1 MNIPGIHE
9 LAIANTKV
17 FVVEA
22 QNNILID
29 TGAVPLHE
37 EVLKFLE
44 KTGFVFENPGQKQL
58 MKQGAYSTITSFL
71 RESNIIIDAIICT
84 HHHSDHTG
92 NLKQLKDSLK
102 VPVTMHELDI
112 PVIEGREV
120 IPPPSIIPKGILKH
134 LKIEPCGIDR
144 ALKDGEDYCEG
155 LQVIHV
161 PGHTKGSICLL
172 YKNQALITG
181 DCVVGYNERFPSQ
194 GNSEL
199 NPPIKM
205 YSMDYEQAIK
215 SLSKLL
221 QYDFTA
227 ILPSHGMSI
236 PERGKEKLWAMLG
249 ELGVI

>member
-1 MNIPGIHE
+1 M
-9 LAIANTKV
+9 
-17 FVVEA
+17 
-22 QNNILID
+22 
-29 TGAVPLHE
+29 
-37 EVLKFLE
+37 
-44 KTGFVFENPGQKQL
+44 
-58 MKQGAYSTITSFL
+58 SFL
-71 RESNIIIDAIICT
+71 RESNIKIDAIICT

-92 NLKQLKDSLK
+92 NLKQLKEFLQ
-102 VPVTMHELDI
+102 VPVAMHELDI
-112 PVIEGREV
+112 PVVEGREEMPTPSF
-120 IPPPSIIPKGILKH
+120 IPAEILKH

-205 YSMDYEQAIK
+205 YSMDYAQAIK

-221 QYDFTA
+221 QYNFTA